1 MVHSVGASSRGNFR
15 FGLHVSGRIQ
25 PILLLAIGFEIRI
38 TLALH
43 TRSLVESTSRQKCVF
58 STRQGRAWWPFEQIA
73 RRWPTSCRIILRQ
86 QDRFIL
92 FLSPSVFAVSY
103 VHCVHPSVSFPC
115 LTRTLMIPIH
125 CPNPLRPNKP
135 LDKRFRASLFLSMT

>member
-1 MVHSVGASSRGNFR
+1 MVHSLGASSRGNFR

-58 STRQGRAWWPFEQIA
+58 STRQGRDRQTLANKLSHYPSTARPVYPLSIAVCFCGELCPLCSSFRLVSMPDEDADDSNTLPEPFA
-73 RRWPTSCRIILRQ
+73 P
-86 QDRFIL
+86 
-92 FLSPSVFAVSY
+92 
-103 VHCVHPSVSFPC
+103 
-115 LTRTLMIPIH
+115 
-125 CPNPLRPNKP
+125 K
-135 LDKRFRASLFLSMT
+135 